1 MPISERK
8 RLVKASVRCC
18 GRSALSVPGEDE
30 SCVVRT
36 DDFRYRVRECRRN
49 AEFRWY
55 RGIIIA
61 LKRIRFRAFP
71 FLYNTRTGENKMKE
85 LPKVY
90 DPKSVEKNRG

>member
-1 MPISERK
+1 MLISERE
-8 RLVKASVRCC
+8 RLVKAPVRRC
-18 GRSALSVPGEDE
+18 GRSALSVSGEGE

-36 DDFRYRVRECRRN
+36 EDPRYRVQECRRN

-71 FLYNTRTGENKMKE
+71 FL
-85 LPKVY
+85 
-90 DPKSVEKNRG
+90 

>member
-1 MPISERK
+1 MWISERE
-8 RLVKASVRCC
+8 RVVKASVKRC
-18 GRSALSVPGEDE
+18 GRSALSAPGEDE

-71 FLYNTRTGENKMKE
+71 FF
-85 LPKVY
+85 
-90 DPKSVEKNRG
+90 

>member
-1 MPISERK
+1 MRISERE
-8 RLVKASVRCC
+8 RLVKAPVKRC
-18 GRSALSVPGEDE
+18 GRSALSVPGEGE

-36 DDFRYRVRECRRN
+36 VKLRYKLQECRRD

-71 FLYNTRTGENKMKE
+71 FF
-85 LPKVY
+85 
-90 DPKSVEKNRG
+90 

>member
-8 RLVKASVRCC
+8 RLVKASVKRCR
-18 GRSALSVPGEDE
+18 RSALSIPGEGA
-30 SCVVRT
+30 SCVAWT
-36 DDFRYRVRECRRN
+36 DDLRYKVQECRRD

-71 FLYNTRTGENKMKE
+71 FL
-85 LPKVY
+85 
-90 DPKSVEKNRG
+90 

>member
-1 MPISERK
+1 MRISERE
-8 RLVKASVRCC
+8 RVVKAPVKRC
-18 GRSALSVPGEDE
+18 GRSALSTPGEGA

-36 DDFRYRVRECRRN
+36 AAPVIGPVSAAIF

-71 FLYNTRTGENKMKE
+71 FL
-85 LPKVY
+85 
-90 DPKSVEKNRG
+90 

>member
-1 MPISERK
+1 MWISERE
-8 RLVKASVRCC
+8 RLVKAPVKRR

-71 FLYNTRTGENKMKE
+71 FFYQEKEQERTK
-85 LPKVY
+85 
-90 DPKSVEKNRG
+90 

>member
-1 MPISERK
+1 MWISERE
-8 RLVKASVRCC
+8 RVVKAPVKHC
-18 GRSALSVPGEDE
+18 GRSASSVPGEGA

-36 DDFRYRVRECRRN
+36 AKSRYKLRECRIAY

-71 FLYNTRTGENKMKE
+71 FF
-85 LPKVY
+85 
-90 DPKSVEKNRG
+90 

>member
-8 RLVKASVRCC
+8 RLVRASVKRC
-18 GRSALSVPGEDE
+18 GRSALSVPGEDFG
-30 SCVVRT
+30 CVVRT
-36 DDFRYRVRECRRN
+36 ADSRYRVQECRIY

-71 FLYNTRTGENKMKE
+71 FFRKNK
-85 LPKVY
+85 
-90 DPKSVEKNRG
+90 

>member
-8 RLVKASVRCC
+8 RLVKASVRRC
-18 GRSALSVPGEDE
+18 GRSALSAPGEGAC
-30 SCVVRT
+30 CVVRT
-36 DDFRYRVRECRRN
+36 AKLRYKLQECRRN

-71 FLYNTRTGENKMKE
+71 FL
-85 LPKVY
+85 
-90 DPKSVEKNRG
+90 